1 MWELGFGSFAPG
13 VDLKGRIDSRH
24 WDSFGLTWRQIQLT
38 LRRIAEVM
46 AKVSPLAEDRTP

>member
-1 MWELGFGSFAPG
+1 VWELGFDRFAPG

-38 LRRIAEVM
+38 LRHIAEVM
-46 AKVSPLAEDRTP
+46 ARFSPAAQDRTP